1 MVAKTAAAAAP
12 IRRSFT
18 TYVEDRERMTK
29 QAFSAI
35 QKEGPAA
42 AFETCRVLAQEID
55 AGLWDKQPEHF
66 CNILWLAEF
75 QVSLERAAFVLD
87 ENIRQAANGSGTSPG
102 TINEVDDIRQVS
114 SVEDERRDVHDGID
128 LHPSRRYASRLPG
141 VR

>member
-35 QKEGPAA
+35 QQEGPAVA
-42 AFETCRVLAQEID
+42 LETCRVLAQEID
-55 AGLWDKQPEHF
+55 SGLWDKQPEHF

-87 ENIRQAANGSGTSPG
+87 ENIKQVASGSGTSPG
-102 TINEVDDIRQVS
+102 TINEVDQLS
-114 SVEDERRDVHDGID
+114 SADERHDVHDGIN

-141 VR
+141 LG

>member
-35 QKEGPAA
+35 QKEGPAVA
-42 AFETCRVLAQEID
+42 LETCRVLAQEID
-55 AGLWDKQPEHF
+55 SGLWDKKPEDF

-75 QVSLERAAFVLD
+75 QVCLEPAAFLLH
-87 ENIRQAANGSGTSPG
+87 ENIRQVA
-102 TINEVDDIRQVS
+102 
-114 SVEDERRDVHDGID
+114 RDNRPPPPT
-128 LHPSRRYASRLPG
+128 LKQ
-141 VR
+141 

>member
-1 MVAKTAAAAAP
+1 MVAKTAAAAAAAP

-35 QKEGPAA
+35 QKEGPAVA
-42 AFETCRVLAQEID
+42 LETCRALAQEID
-55 AGLWDKQPEHF
+55 SGLWDKQPEHF

-87 ENIRQAANGSGTSPG
+87 ENVRQVASGSGTSPG
-102 TINEVDDIRQVS
+102 TINEVDQLS
-114 SVEDERRDVHDGID
+114 SADERHDVHDRIN
-128 LHPSRRYASRLPG
+128 LHPSRRYASRLVG
-141 VR
+141 LG

>member
-1 MVAKTAAAAAP
+1 MVAKTAAAAAH

-128 LHPSRRYASRLPG
+128 LHPSRRYASRLSG
-141 VR
+141 VG